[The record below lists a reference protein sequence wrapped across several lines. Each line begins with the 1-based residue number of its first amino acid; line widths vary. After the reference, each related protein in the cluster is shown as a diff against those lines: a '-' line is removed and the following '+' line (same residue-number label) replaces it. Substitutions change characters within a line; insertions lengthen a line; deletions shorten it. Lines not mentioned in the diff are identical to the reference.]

1 MESIIRGK
9 QTNRRKKIK
18 IHVRADSSVSFER
31 ATRQQVR
38 AHRRV
43 AARHV
48 TPGGGVLKQTESNV
62 TAFHHG
68 TPRRRSRPGL

>member
-38 AHRRV
+38 AHRRI

-48 TPGGGVLKQTESNV
+48 TPGGGVLKQTESSV

-68 TPRRRSRPGL
+68 TPRRSRPGL

>member
-9 QTNRRKKIK
+9 QTNRRKKIE
-18 IHVRADSSVSFER
+18 IHVRSVSFGR

-43 AARHV
+43 AARHIL

-62 TAFHHG
+62 TAFHHHDG
-68 TPRRRSRPGL
+68 TPRRSRPGL

>member
-68 TPRRRSRPGL
+68 TPRRSRPGL